1 MRDEELMEDAL
12 EKFQFE
18 ARAKFLKGIREHNP
32 DGTQGLSKMHILQ
45 KVDACREEI
54 IDLFFYLH
62 AIEQEILDGRK

>member
-1 MRDEELMEDAL
+1 MKNYGRC
-12 EKFQFE
+12 EKFQHHAGKVFK
-18 ARAKFLKGIREHNP
+18 RNP
-32 DGTQGLSKMHILQ
+32 GTQSCKGLSKMHILQ